1 MVWGAEGI
9 LAVPRPLAAALE
21 SRSPLGAAATTTT
34 TTSGE
39 CPPPRSE
46 PPEDLAE
53 EQPRAGAI
61 YNLPQPTSYPGTS
74 F

>member
-1 MVWGAEGI
+1 MVGVGI

-21 SRSPLGAAATTTT
+21 SRSPLRAAATTTT

-53 EQPRAGAI
+53 AQPRAGAI

-74 F
+74 FQ